1 MATLN
6 FDYGV
11 TQNLSNAGV
20 VAGATSTYT
29 TTAATSCVIQGKFTT
44 PLAPQTAQPTPTTDA
59 VTGQPFV
66 PVLPNSTCVLVIGVN
81 AAGAIQM
88 AQGQIL
94 PTNTGVTT
102 TVGAFLRDPQFPPLA
117 DNFCALAYTVIRTA
131 PSAAPWT
138 PGTGAWAA
146 SGVTATAFQNVSQLP
161 SRPQLS

>member
-20 VAGATSTYT
+20 VAGTTSTYT
-29 TTAATSCVIQGKFTT
+29 TTAATNCAIQGKFAT
-44 PLAPQTAQPTPTTDA
+44 PLAAQTAQPTPTTDA

-66 PVLPNSTCVLVIGVN
+66 AVPPNSTCVLVLGVN
-81 AAGAIQM
+81 AAGVIQM

-94 PTNTGVTT
+94 PTTTGVTT
-102 TVGAFLRDPQFPPLA
+102 TVGAFLRDPQFPPIP
-117 DNFCALAYTVIRTA
+117 DNFCALAYAIVRTA
-131 PSAAPWT
+131 PAAAPWT
-138 PGTGAWAA
+138 PGTGSWTA
-146 SGVTATAFQNVSQLP
+146 SGVVTTAFQNVSQLP